1 MDILERLS
9 DYRSA
14 QRCTS
19 LNLPFV
25 FLFPHG
31 TYQIKAALITS
42 TVQALFSMETLKL
55 IQGVGCPSC
64 SFVFLFRP
72 RMEAFCSLTP
82 PARHFLK
89 AAIDSLADSN
99 TGTNKKKVT
108 CCRKMPDYD
117 YRRGDVCI
125 PRLSSFVRRGT
136 NLGIVIMEEL

>member
-1 MDILERLS
+1 MDRLELLS

-31 TYQIKAALITS
+31 TYQIK
-42 TVQALFSMETLKL
+42 ALFSMETLKL